1 MDIEEI
7 IIETLRIAEQ
17 MELEHEGPPNIYT
30 CLVRNNSTESVFS
43 EVVLTGELCVCAAN
57 RQVAVLLFFL
67 IQGVFDH
74 GDHRLEWY
82 TRELERC
89 INLDYDDVT
98 ADDVIKL
105 WTDQYQS
112 TVEIKEHNI
121 IQPIVVQP
129 MAMDRGNVTLIPSVC
144 DIWTLPRIRRQFTD

>member
-30 CLVRNNSTESVFS
+30 CLVRDDSGSLESVFA

-57 RQVAVLLFFL
+57 KQVAVLLFFL

-74 GDHRLEWY
+74 GSHRLEWY
-82 TRELERC
+82 TRQLERC

-98 ADDVIKL
+98 AEDVMKV
-105 WTDQYQS
+105 WTNQYQS
-112 TVEIKEHNI
+112 MVEIKEHNI

-129 MAMDRGNVTLIPSVC
+129 MDRGNVTLTPSIC